1 VTAQPDA
8 PRQAA
13 AHGAPSLETTRTAS
27 LPGGPLEYVLR
38 RSPRARRLRVVIDP
52 ERGVVVTIPTRGAV
66 RAAEAFLAERE
77 GWVRRHL
84 EIQRRAAAGLAA
96 RRPFG
101 PDGRILYRGESHR
114 LRLERAAPGT
124 KRSRV
129 LRIGGDE
136 LDEILLV
143 LALHDRR
150 PAAEVLEDWLRERAQ
165 AAIRS
170 EIAAHASPLGV
181 RPAAVAVRDARTRWG
196 SATRTGRLSFSWRLI
211 LAPPAALETVVIHEL
226 AHLRVFGHGPRFWA
240 VVASRRPDH
249 RTWRKWLRDHTLEL
263 HAPFDAD
270 DAIVLGQLSFADQLA
285 I

>member
-1 VTAQPDA
+1 MTPS
-8 PRQAA
+8 RQAA
-13 AHGAPSLETTRTAS
+13 AALETNRTVA

-38 RSPRARRLRVVIDP
+38 RSPRSWRLRVVIDP
-52 ERGVVVTIPTRGAV
+52 VRGVVVTIPSRGTI
-66 RAAEAFLAERE
+66 RAAEGFLGERE
-77 GWVRRHL
+77 AWVRRHL
-84 EIQRRAAAGLAA
+84 AAQRQVTAGLAA

-129 LRIGGDE
+129 LRVGGDE
-136 LDEILLV
+136 LDEIVLV

-150 PAAEVLEDWLRERAQ
+150 PAAQVLEDWLRERAQ

-170 EIAAHASPLGV
+170 EIAAHAAALGV
-181 RPAAVAVRDARTRWG
+181 RPAAVSVRDAKTRWG

-263 HAPFDAD
+263 HAPLD
-270 DAIVLGQLSFADQLA
+270 DDPVVLGQLSFADQLA